1 MDVARQILVVLLVLI
16 LFGGARYAL
25 RRGVNLSNWTPPRP
39 APGRPSLQV
48 VGRVTLTPQH
58 CLHIVR
64 AGDREWVLATHPQGC
79 TTISGG
85 SEKGAEA

>member
-1 MDVARQILVVLLVLI
+1 MDVTHQTYAVLLVLI
-16 LFGGARYAL
+16 LLGGAHYAL
-25 RRGVNLSNWTPPRP
+25 RRGGGLPDWALRRHLPR
-39 APGRPSLQV
+39 RHSMQV

-79 TTISGG
+79 TTISR
-85 SEKGAEA
+85 SIEKGVEG